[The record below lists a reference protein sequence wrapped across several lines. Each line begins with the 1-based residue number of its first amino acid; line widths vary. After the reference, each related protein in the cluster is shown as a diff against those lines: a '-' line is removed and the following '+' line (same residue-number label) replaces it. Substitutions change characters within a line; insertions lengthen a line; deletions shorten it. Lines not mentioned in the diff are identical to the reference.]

1 MLAVADSRLIGF
13 LEKCHQRLMDWDE
26 FYQVHLMA
34 LALKPTETLLWRSL
48 TIDGVAR
55 RNATALT
62 LMGKLRELRT
72 VSAAISVVQFSAYVV
87 VVPSCCSQVRA
98 WLRCSDICDVNAGR
112 GRTGRCEWPRAGL
125 SNQFSPTVCPPKD
138 VLGLQRVLRFY
149 ETREY
154 YISEL
159 LCTVQ

>member
-1 MLAVADSRLIGF
+1 MLAVADNRLIGF

-34 LALKPTETLLWRSL
+34 LALKPTETWLWRSL
-48 TIDGVAR
+48 TGWR
-55 RNATALT
+55 GEMQQR
-62 LMGKLRELRT
+62 LRWWGSWENYELCPPP
-72 VSAAISVVQFSAYVV
+72 SVLFSSQPAYVV

-159 LCTVQ
+159 HCTVQ